1 MNIKLTKKQKRYLF
15 LILVERDLD
24 DLKKDLRRHKNNLS
38 ISKDIKDEITLLE
51 SIINKLKLTKE

>member
-24 DLKKDLRRHKNNLS
+24 DLKKDLRRHRNNLS

-51 SIINKLKLTKE
+51 SIINKLELTKE

>member
-24 DLKKDLRRHKNNLS
+24 DLKKDLRRHRNNLS